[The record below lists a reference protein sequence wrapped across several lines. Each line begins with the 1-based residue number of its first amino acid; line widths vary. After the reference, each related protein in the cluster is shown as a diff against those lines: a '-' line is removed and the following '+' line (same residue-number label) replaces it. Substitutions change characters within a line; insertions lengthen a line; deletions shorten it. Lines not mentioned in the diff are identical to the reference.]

1 MCISI
6 PNPFRRK
13 KRSTPTPPPP
23 PVDGTVRAQRE
34 MARRKESAE
43 REKMKEEQYQ
53 DTLSTL
59 TGRRGRRSLLSGRRG
74 GRGFQ
79 VAAGTTTRE
88 TLGV

>member
-13 KRSTPTPPPP
+13 KRSTPAPPPP

-34 MARRKESAE
+34 MARRKELTE

-59 TGRRGRRSLLSGRRG
+59 TGRKGRRSLLSGRRG

-79 VAAGTTTRE
+79 VATGTTTRE

>member
-34 MARRKESAE
+34 MARRKELAE

>member
-1 MCISI
+1 MGAST

-13 KRSTPTPPPP
+13 KRSTPAPPPP

-34 MARRKESAE
+34 MARKKELAE

>member
-13 KRSTPTPPPP
+13 KRSTPAPPPP

-34 MARRKESAE
+34 MARKKELAE

>member
-1 MCISI
+1 MCVSI

-13 KRSTPTPPPP
+13 KRSTPAPPPP

-34 MARRKESAE
+34 MARKKELAE

>member
-34 MARRKESAE
+34 MARKKELAE

>member
-13 KRSTPTPPPP
+13 KRSTPAPPPP

-34 MARRKESAE
+34 MARRKELAE

>member
-1 MCISI
+1 MA
-6 PNPFRRK
+6 RK
-13 KRSTPTPPPP
+13 K
-23 PVDGTVRAQRE
+23 E
-34 MARRKESAE
+34 LAE